1 MKGALRRREATPF
14 RGRAGFAGTAVGK
27 NSLRNTTDIDPSREV
42 ALRRREATPFRGRAG
57 FAGTAVGKNRLRN
70 TTDTIRLARWR

>member
-1 MKGALRRREATPF
+1 MPRRRS
-14 RGRAGFAGTAVGK
+14 RCGQFASSRRYDAK
-27 NSLRNTTDIDPSREV
+27 REV

-57 FAGTAVGKNRLRN
+57 FAGASVGKNRLRN